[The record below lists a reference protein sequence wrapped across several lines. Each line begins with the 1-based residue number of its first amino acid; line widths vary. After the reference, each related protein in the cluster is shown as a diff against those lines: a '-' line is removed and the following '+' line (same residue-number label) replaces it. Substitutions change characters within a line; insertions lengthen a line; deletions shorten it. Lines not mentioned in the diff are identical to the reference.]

1 MFLKL
6 LRIYSYLFATCAS
19 LAYLALGTVSK
30 ISATPLSMDSMPWK
44 ADELLYWLFGLGLL
58 GLISVFAAVTG
69 SRLRILLPIFMAIQ
83 LYLTFKGNFMGAH
96 SFDGADDFRQT
107 LAVTLGSLVAFLASL
122 MQLRARRAKV
132 APTTKA
138 AGK

>member
-1 MFLKL
+1 
-6 LRIYSYLFATCAS
+6 
-19 LAYLALGTVSK
+19 
-30 ISATPLSMDSMPWK
+30 MDSMPWK

-58 GLISVFAAVTG
+58 GLISVGAAVTG
-69 SRLRILLPIFMAIQ
+69 SRLRIFLPIFMAIQ

-96 SFDGADDFRQT
+96 SFDGLDEFKQT
-107 LAVTLGSLVAFLASL
+107 IALTLGSLVAFLASL
-122 MQLRARRAKV
+122 MQLRAQRSKV